1 MIRSSFARIL
11 TVWSAAAALFSCG
24 ESEVDV
30 PLPPPDKP
38 YLTLQSELPPFDSAG
53 GSAELVFSSNEAWS
67 ITAEPPA
74 DKGDNPVGG
83 DNPGDGDNPGGGVES
98 DRATGPEGTA
108 ADDWFGVAPASG
120 DAGEN
125 IAVTVS
131 VRPNEAYAGRAVTL
145 VIGTAS
151 LEKRIDVTQ
160 LRKNVILLGGNRE
173 EIDDREQ
180 TLAVE
185 VRSNVVYEVEIRE
198 GGEWIDELP
207 ASRAGEL
214 KEQTHTFRIAR
225 NTAEEPRT
233 GIIVF
238 KDADSELADELTVVQ
253 AAWVDPDP
261 ERSALNALYE
271 SAGGGG
277 WTRSENWCSD
287 KPLGAWYGVETDD
300 EGHVTALRLPRN
312 NLAGTIPEKIGK
324 LTHLRHLDLSWNG
337 LEGELTYKNMVTYE
351 IESYLDDLL
360 ELETI
365 DLSHNRLTSRFMP
378 GAWYRMEGLRTV
390 DLSCNRLEGFAFP
403 LLWEKMFENG
413 RYVDLILNDNYLWD
427 TTPEVIQNHPKWSR
441 LALQVI
447 RQYYSDGDHGMGGPG
462 IEYDV
467 PVYLPDFTF
476 TDLRDGTQQS
486 IRDVYSANEL
496 TMLFH
501 WDPMQEESE
510 TFMTTVVRRFHTLF
524 SGQGFAV
531 VAILPEG
538 EEYRRAA
545 ESYLAGHEVPWPVVS
560 EYADA
565 EGHRTVLPSSPYP
578 SYQLVDRSGMVTV
591 DMFSGALSPNHAS
604 PESFLVDFM
613 AHPLQNIDY
622 LNEICKKI
630 FGNSE
635 YQSTDFTMDKKF
647 ETLQTATKGKG
658 IDLVL
663 IGDAFADIDIETG
676 YYGQVM
682 DYAIEACFAL
692 EPLKSY
698 REYFN
703 VYMVYAVS
711 RDTHIG
717 FYYQSGKTALGV
729 LLETDTWFD
738 VYTARF
744 RLPDYCDV
752 PFAGRNKNIACA
764 GVVVNA
770 SNGGVAYLQ
779 SPVIGPTYGFAG
791 YNCNRSF
798 FKGTFMHEVAGHAFG
813 LLGDEYVK
821 YSGTRPSEITENDKS
836 VLNNCQDRGWYL
848 NVSLT
853 DDPQAVYWRHL
864 IGHPHYPYVGIHEG
878 GYYYPRG
885 VWRSEEKSVM
895 NDSYNDFYFNAIS
908 RELIV
913 KRIMEFAGEEY
924 TFEKFMAKDSDEGRP
939 GAGRAARHSSR
950 GMREESY
957 RHQPPIIG
965 D

>member
-11 TVWSAAAALFSCG
+11 TVWSAAAALFACS

-53 GSAELVFSSNEAWS
+53 GSAELVFSTNEAWS

-74 DKGDNPVGG
+74 D
-83 DNPGDGDNPGGGVES
+83 DGDNPGGGDTPGDGDNTGDRGES
-98 DRATGPEGTA
+98 DRATGADGTA

-337 LEGELTYKNMVTYE
+337 LEGELTYKNKVTYE

-447 RQYYSDGDHGMGGPG
+447 RQYYSDGDHGMGGSG
-462 IEYDV
+462 IKYDV

-501 WDPMQEESE
+501 WDPMQEESA

-531 VAILPEG
+531 VAILPQG

-591 DMFSGALSPNHAS
+591 DMFSGASGPDWIF
-604 PESFLVDFM
+604 PESDLVDFM
-613 AHPLQNIDY
+613 AQPLQHTDY
-622 LNEICKKI
+622 LNGICKKI

-663 IGDAFADIDIETG
+663 MGDAFTDIDIETG
-676 YYGQVM
+676 FYKQLM
-682 DYAIEACFAL
+682 EFAMESFFTIE
-692 EPLKSY
+692 PTKSY

-711 RDTHIG
+711 RDAYIG
-717 FYYQSGKTALGV
+717 EYPDHVALGTI
-729 LLETDTWFD
+729 TDRYHRLSNWL
-738 VYTARF
+738 YTLSDYAF
-744 RLPDYCDV
+744 LPIEGV
-752 PFAGRNKNIACA
+752 NIPSVS
-764 GVVVNA
+764 VVVNGINDGVTYMEA
-770 SNGGVAYLQ
+770 PLQPGYAFSGYPPGG
-779 SPVIGPTYGFAG
+779 
-791 YNCNRSF
+791 RSALRW
-798 FKGTFMHEVAGHAFG
+798 TLLHEFTGHAFG
-813 LLGDEYVK
+813 LLGDEYF
-821 YSGTRPSEITENDKS
+821 SLDFAQIPQSEKRRLESYQHDGQF
-836 VLNNCQDRGWYL
+836 LNL
-848 NVSLT
+848 SLT
-853 DDPQAVYWRHL
+853 DDPKSVYWAHL
-864 IGHPHYPYVGIHEG
+864 IGHPQYPYVGIHKG
-878 GYYYPRG
+878 GFYYFDG
-885 VWRSEEKSVM
+885 VWKSESTSAMEKRNCS
-895 NDSYNDFYFNAIS
+895 YFNAIC
-908 RELIV
+908 RELLV
-913 KRIMEFAGEEY
+913 KRILELSGEGY
-924 TFEKFMAKDSDEGRP
+924 TFEKFLAKDSDVGRP
-939 GAGRAARHSSR
+939 GSAHSALQSA
-950 GMREESY
+950 SADLPY
-957 RHQPPIIG
+957 KHHPPIFR
-965 D
+965 

>member
-1 MIRSSFARIL
+1 MTRPFPCFTHPFLWISAVLFFSQCSRSDN
-11 TVWSAAAALFSCG
+11 
-24 ESEVDV
+24 VDNPPV
-30 PLPPPDKP
+30 PPDPDKP
-38 YLTLQSELPPFDSAG
+38 FLTITQALPAAPFGAQG
-53 GSAELVFSSNEAWS
+53 GSAVLIFSTNEPWR
-67 ITAEPPA
+67 ITSETAPESAIDAATWYDIAPP
-74 DKGDNPVGG
+74 
-83 DNPGDGDNPGGGVES
+83 
-98 DRATGPEGTA
+98 
-108 ADDWFGVAPASG
+108 SG
-120 DAGEN
+120 DAGGEIN
-125 IAVTVS
+125 VTVKVDPNEEYVGRCFTLILRGETLEERIEVSQAKKNAIIAGDNRLEIGSEERTLTVEVQSNVDYTVS
-131 VRPNEAYAGRAVTL
+131 V
-145 VIGTAS
+145 
-151 LEKRIDVTQ
+151 K
-160 LRKNVILLGGNRE
+160 
-173 EIDDREQ
+173 
-180 TLAVE
+180 
-185 VRSNVVYEVEIRE
+185 E
-198 GGEWIDELP
+198 GGEWIEELP
-207 ASRAGEL
+207 ESRAAPGLE
-214 KEQTHTFRIAR
+214 ERTHRFTISANPDAR
-225 NTAEEPRT
+225 ERT
-233 GIIVF
+233 GLIVF
-238 KDADSELADELTVVQ
+238 KDKASDLFDELTVVQ
-253 AAWVDPDP
+253 AAWDDPDP
-261 ERSALNALYE
+261 ERSALRAFYDAAE
-271 SAGGGG
+271 GGG
-277 WTRSENWCSD
+277 WTHRENWCSD

-337 LEGELTYKNMVTYE
+337 LEGELTYKNKVTYE

-447 RQYYSDGDHGMGGPG
+447 RQYYSDGDHGMGGSG
-462 IEYDV
+462 IKYDV

-501 WDPMQEESE
+501 WDPMQEESA

-531 VAILPEG
+531 VAILPQG

-591 DMFSGALSPNHAS
+591 DMFSGASGPDWIF
-604 PESFLVDFM
+604 PESDLVDFM
-613 AHPLQNIDY
+613 AQPLQHTDY
-622 LNEICKKI
+622 LNGICKKI

-663 IGDAFADIDIETG
+663 MGDAFTDIDIETG
-676 YYGQVM
+676 FYKQLM
-682 DYAIEACFAL
+682 EFAMESFFTIE
-692 EPLKSY
+692 PTKSY

-711 RDTHIG
+711 RDAYIG
-717 FYYQSGKTALGV
+717 EYPDHVALGTI
-729 LLETDTWFD
+729 TDRYHGLSNWL
-738 VYTARF
+738 YTLSDYAF
-744 RLPDYCDV
+744 LPIEGV
-752 PFAGRNKNIACA
+752 NIPSVS
-764 GVVVNA
+764 VVVNGINDGVTYMEA
-770 SNGGVAYLQ
+770 PLQPGYAFSGYPPGG
-779 SPVIGPTYGFAG
+779 
-791 YNCNRSF
+791 RSALRW
-798 FKGTFMHEVAGHAFG
+798 TLLHEFTGHAFG
-813 LLGDEYVK
+813 LLGDEYF
-821 YSGTRPSEITENDKS
+821 SLDFAQIPQSEKRRLESYQHDGQF
-836 VLNNCQDRGWYL
+836 LNL
-848 NVSLT
+848 SLT
-853 DDPQAVYWRHL
+853 DDPKSVYWAHL
-864 IGHPHYPYVGIHEG
+864 IGHPQYPYVGIHKG
-878 GYYYPRG
+878 GFYYFDG
-885 VWRSEEKSVM
+885 VWKSESTSAMEKRNCS
-895 NDSYNDFYFNAIS
+895 YFNAIC
-908 RELIV
+908 RELLV
-913 KRIMEFAGEEY
+913 KRILELSGEGY
-924 TFEKFMAKDSDEGRP
+924 TFEKFLAKDSDVGRP
-939 GAGRAARHSSR
+939 GSAHSALQSA
-950 GMREESY
+950 SADLPY
-957 RHQPPIIG
+957 KHHPPIFR
-965 D
+965 

>member
-11 TVWSAAAALFSCG
+11 TVWSAAAALFACS

-53 GSAELVFSSNEAWS
+53 GSAELVFSTNEAWS

-74 DKGDNPVGG
+74 D
-83 DNPGDGDNPGGGVES
+83 DGDNPGGGDTPGDGDNTGDRGES
-98 DRATGPEGTA
+98 DRATGADGTA

-337 LEGELTYKNMVTYE
+337 LEGELTYKNKVTYE

-447 RQYYSDGDHGMGGPG
+447 RQYYSDGDHGMGGSG
-462 IEYDV
+462 IKYDV

-496 TMLFH
+496 TMLFQIR
-501 WDPMQEESE
+501 D
-510 TFMTTVVRRFHTLF
+510 F
-524 SGQGFAV
+524 G
-531 VAILPEG
+531 
-538 EEYRRAA
+538 
-545 ESYLAGHEVPWPVVS
+545 
-560 EYADA
+560 
-565 EGHRTVLPSSPYP
+565 RTQNSP
-578 SYQLVDRSGMVTV
+578 
-591 DMFSGALSPNHAS
+591 
-604 PESFLVDFM
+604 
-613 AHPLQNIDY
+613 
-622 LNEICKKI
+622 
-630 FGNSE
+630 
-635 YQSTDFTMDKKF
+635 
-647 ETLQTATKGKG
+647 
-658 IDLVL
+658 
-663 IGDAFADIDIETG
+663 
-676 YYGQVM
+676 
-682 DYAIEACFAL
+682 
-692 EPLKSY
+692 
-698 REYFN
+698 
-703 VYMVYAVS
+703 
-711 RDTHIG
+711 
-717 FYYQSGKTALGV
+717 
-729 LLETDTWFD
+729 
-738 VYTARF
+738 
-744 RLPDYCDV
+744 
-752 PFAGRNKNIACA
+752 
-764 GVVVNA
+764 
-770 SNGGVAYLQ
+770 
-779 SPVIGPTYGFAG
+779 
-791 YNCNRSF
+791 
-798 FKGTFMHEVAGHAFG
+798 
-813 LLGDEYVK
+813 
-821 YSGTRPSEITENDKS
+821 
-836 VLNNCQDRGWYL
+836 
-848 NVSLT
+848 
-853 DDPQAVYWRHL
+853 
-864 IGHPHYPYVGIHEG
+864 
-878 GYYYPRG
+878 
-885 VWRSEEKSVM
+885 
-895 NDSYNDFYFNAIS
+895 
-908 RELIV
+908 
-913 KRIMEFAGEEY
+913 
-924 TFEKFMAKDSDEGRP
+924 
-939 GAGRAARHSSR
+939 
-950 GMREESY
+950 
-957 RHQPPIIG
+957 
-965 D
+965 